1 MSLKSRLE
9 RLDAAVVNVRKSPSP
24 VAETLDD
31 LRRQMDALLARGQA
45 SLDRA
50 RQAHGHRARSA
61 FAKLPFVHQ
70 DTPSGALWQRMERLS
85 TSHRVGSVAV
95 ELAASAKPDVLA
107 ELALDAAVA
116 ESVPHSWLFLDT
128 ETTGL
133 GGAGTL
139 AFLVGMAGLD
149 ASGTVVVE
157 QLLVRDPSEE
167 AAMLARVA
175 ERIQAASLIVSFNGK
190 AFDRPLLESRNVM
203 NRLPPLPERPHL
215 DLLHVGRRLHRQ
227 RLGSC
232 TLKRMESEVLGFE
245 RGQDIDGSQVGPMY
259 THFLRT
265 ADASGLALVISH
277 NFWDV
282 VSMVALVGLYG
293 QRLPPLVGQDLAGL
307 ARTLKRAGATAHA
320 EQVAHAACERGGGA
334 DALRVRAEL
343 AKSRGDCW
351 SAVRDLELLCR
362 DADDPAGRLELAKLY
377 EHKIRRPVQALH
389 WVVQGTGEERI
400 ALDRRRARLERKI
413 RGNTEL

>member
-1 MSLKSRLE
+1 
-9 RLDAAVVNVRKSPSP
+9 
-24 VAETLDD
+24 
-31 LRRQMDALLARGQA
+31 
-45 SLDRA
+45 
-50 RQAHGHRARSA
+50 
-61 FAKLPFVHQ
+61 
-70 DTPSGALWQRMERLS
+70 
-85 TSHRVGSVAV
+85 
-95 ELAASAKPDVLA
+95 
-107 ELALDAAVA
+107 
-116 ESVPHSWLFLDT
+116 
-128 ETTGL
+128 
-133 GGAGTL
+133 
-139 AFLVGMAGLD
+139 
-149 ASGTVVVE
+149 
-157 QLLVRDPSEE
+157 
-167 AAMLARVA
+167 
-175 ERIQAASLIVSFNGK
+175 
-190 AFDRPLLESRNVM
+190 
-203 NRLPPLPERPHL
+203 
-215 DLLHVGRRLHRQ
+215 
-227 RLGSC
+227 
-232 TLKRMESEVLGFE
+232 MESEVLGFE

-277 NFWDV
+277 NFRDV

-334 DALRVRAEL
+334 EALRVRAEL